1 MSEWPAPDPGIAD
14 AQRRLQARHVC
25 EQTIREVID
34 NWVPVF
40 RSQAVADELN
50 TELVPVLV
58 DELHTRLVMTVRDE
72 PEVIRDEC

>member
-1 MSEWPAPDPGIAD
+1 MSDWPAPDAGIAE
-14 AQRRLQARHVC
+14 AQRLQGRHLC
-25 EQTIREVID
+25 ERIIREVID

-58 DELHTRLVMTVRDE
+58 DELHTRLLMTEREE

>member
-1 MSEWPAPDPGIAD
+1 MTDWPAADPGIAE
-14 AQRRLQARHVC
+14 ARRLQGRHVC

-40 RSQAVADELN
+40 RSRAVADELN